1 MINCYNVGIIEC
13 QYTDCAGVIA
23 YFSVNSILK
32 NNYYLENVINGTS
45 NDKINIEGI
54 NVINSENL
62 KNLSETL
69 GEAYKQDTNNI
80 NNGYPV
86 LRWQ

>member
-1 MINCYNVGIIEC
+1 MECTFVEYAGIVGF
-13 QYTDCAGVIA
+13 T
-23 YFSVNSILK
+23 NSEHGQLS

-62 KNLSETL
+62 KNLSATL